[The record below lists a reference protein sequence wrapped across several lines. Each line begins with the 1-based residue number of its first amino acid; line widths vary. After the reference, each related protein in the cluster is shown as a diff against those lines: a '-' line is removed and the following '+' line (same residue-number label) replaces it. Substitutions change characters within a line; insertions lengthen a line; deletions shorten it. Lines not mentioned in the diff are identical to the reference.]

1 MDKLFEMLKKIQ
13 KCPRVY
19 LMDKSLTLLSEF
31 INGYMFCQN
40 DYLGEQSQLFEGFEE
55 YIHKKYNIFT
65 THSAIQIIN
74 FFSVT
79 EDRAFDK
86 FYELLEEFL
95 KEQEL
100 NN

>member
-1 MDKLFEMLKKIQ
+1 MEK
-13 KCPRVY
+13 RT
-19 LMDKSLTLLSEF
+19 LMFVS
-31 INGYMFCQN
+31 C
-40 DYLGEQSQLFEGFEE
+40 
-55 YIHKKYNIFT
+55 NIFT

-95 KEQEL
+95 KEQETKQL
-100 NN
+100 E